1 MQVVVHLVT
10 RGRDQMLVNTSR
22 VSTQFV
28 VVMQDSLAADG
39 QSIRVVL
46 DGGGAAMRGQRG
58 FQPVGDGLSGAL
70 QQDPVAARRCTSF
83 QRCPTLFGSTF
94 RQGRSKSR

>member
-1 MQVVVHLVT
+1 
-10 RGRDQMLVNTSR
+10 MLVNTSR

-58 FQPVGDGLSGAL
+58 FQP
-70 QQDPVAARRCTSF
+70 
-83 QRCPTLFGSTF
+83 
-94 RQGRSKSR
+94 